1 MAAGAAVSLRFT
13 APDGRKVGYRQIG
26 NGPVLVCHPGGP
38 GFSSLYFADLA
49 GLWERYTLILLNPRG
64 TADSARPADRR
75 AYQVNDYV
83 EDVEAL
89 REHLGVERLLL
100 LGHAHGGVVAQAYAA
115 KHPARVRKLVLASTL
130 ARFAPE
136 HEAAMRA
143 GMEKRSNEP
152 WYTDAAAA
160 LDAEQAS
167 EFKSDEEMAELVFK
181 ELPLYFARFGAME
194 AGYLDTLRTEVP
206 NGDALS
212 LFNREIF
219 NTFDLRDLDRQ
230 IKAPTLV
237 ITGAE
242 DFICGPLCAGE
253 MVAAIAGAQK
263 VVVGDAGHM
272 IFVEQPEE
280 FHREVADFLDA

>member
-1 MAAGAAVSLRFT
+1 M
-13 APDGRKVGYRQIG
+13 G
-26 NGPVLVCHPGGP
+26 NGPMLVCHPGGP

-64 TADSARPADRR
+64 TADSERPSDRR
-75 AYQVNDYV
+75 AYQVDDYV

-89 REHLGVERLLL
+89 RDHLGIERLML
-100 LGHAHGGVVAQAYAA
+100 LGHSHGGMVAQAYAA
-115 KHPARVRKLVLASTL
+115 RFPARVRKLVLASTL

-136 HEAAMRA
+136 QETAMRA
-143 GMEKRSNEP
+143 AMEKRSNEP
-152 WYTDAAAA
+152 WYPEAVAA
-160 LDAEQAS
+160 LEAEQAA
-167 EFKSDEEMAELVFK
+167 EFDSDEAMADLVFK

-194 AGYLDTLRTEVP
+194 AGYLDTLRTETP
-206 NGDALS
+206 NGDAL
-212 LFNREIF
+212 LMFNREIF
-219 NTFDLRDLDRQ
+219 KTFDLRDLHPK

-242 DFICGPLCAGE
+242 DFICGPACANE
-253 MVAAIAGAQK
+253 IAAGIAGAQE

-280 FHREVADFLDA
+280 FHREVADFLDS